1 MMESG
6 LHEHFDTLPGYRA
19 ALASLIGDAR
29 HRLWI
34 YERSL
39 QEADLGCPA
48 MHDLLW
54 RFLVRSP
61 AGRVRILVHNPDWL
75 LNHSPRLMQLRER
88 FAHLIEIRVAH
99 EEMALLTTAIVLAD
113 EERYLKRNH
122 FDWMRGEAG
131 DVRRELML
139 LENQFALLWEHAGPP
154 AGICPLGL

>member
-1 MMESG
+1 MMESS
-6 LHEHFDTLPGYRA
+6 LHEHFDTLSGYRA
-19 ALASLIGDAR
+19 ALANLIGDAR

-39 QEADLGCPA
+39 QEADPGSPA

-61 AGRVRILVHNPDWL
+61 AGRVRILVQNPDWL

-113 EERYLKRNH
+113 EDRYLKRNH

-131 DVRRELML
+131 AGRRESAL

-154 AGICPLGL
+154 VGMCPLGL